1 LFVTLPEER
10 SMAVIDPLTLAES
23 GERVRLQAAAHGICL
38 APGGDRLYVTDSSAD
53 LVSFV
58 EL

>member
-1 LFVTLPEER
+1 
-10 SMAVIDPLTLAES
+10 MAVIDPLTLAES